1 MKRSE
6 QYRYADMG
14 ALADLLA
21 QVASSDLSAGDV
33 AKVKT
38 ELAKPAYAGKT
49 SAERLR
55 LLMAPVLVDNPVI
68 VAVVRQSC
76 TITEL
81 QEWLRPIIFAA
92 SAALQQKWVPKSGI
106 MFALYSPDY
115 VVDYNAA
122 TFAPI
127 RVDALADKLITQAQL
142 DDRFP
147 LVPDPSWSPKIW
159 QTPCEAV
166 LGDLS
171 VVTLG
176 DVLRAEE

>member
-14 ALADLLA
+14 ALANVLA
-21 QVASSDLSAGDV
+21 QVTSSDLGAGDV
-33 AKVKT
+33 AKIKT
-38 ELAKPAYAGKT
+38 ELAKPAYGGKT
-49 SAERLR
+49 PAERVEM
-55 LLMAPVLVDNPVI
+55 LMAPVLVDNPVI

-76 TITEL
+76 AITEL
-81 QEWLRPIIFAA
+81 QEWLRPIIFTA
-92 SAALQQKWVPKSGI
+92 SPTLQQKWVPKSGI

-115 VVDYNAA
+115 VVEYNAA

-127 RVDALADKLITQAQL
+127 RVEALADGLITQAQL
-142 DDRFP
+142 DERFP
-147 LVPDPSWSPKIW
+147 LISDPSYSPKIW
-159 QTPCEAV
+159 QTPIEGL

-176 DVLRAEE
+176 DVLAAEE